1 MLTELLILPFLSANV
16 WLASGHSLCF
26 DSLHS
31 QVYVVNY
38 ISLPNWEGDMVR
50 LVCRY
55 LPKTNIGSCTTSPH
69 WPGTCNNKVEDIT
82 YAHARVQHAWK
93 LLCLRIVNTACT
105 NWLLYVPLLMF
116 TTDSQGLILKMN
128 PCKRSVKPSHFPGL
142 PPSHNFS
149 STQILV
155 TME

>member
-69 WPGTCNNKVEDIT
+69 WPTTQVHVLRYYVCTGTC
-82 YAHARVQHAWK
+82 AARMKTTLLENSKHCVHK
-93 LLCLRIVNTACT
+93 LASIRSIVNVY
-105 NWLLYVPLLMF
+105 NWF
-116 TTDSQGLILKMN
+116 TGSDTKDESMQKVRKTI
-128 PCKRSVKPSHFPGL
+128 P
-142 PPSHNFS
+142 FS
-149 STQILV
+149 RIATFS
-155 TME
+155 